1 MRHPFNLNFHLLTHL
16 RSINYIQSYIVRT
29 TTTLTLF
36 PRFSQ
41 SHKITI
47 MDMFVTPYPVTV
59 ASDNPHFS
67 TTIVTI
73 LTKII
78 IQIIIDPIIEAQ
90 TKEIASTI
98 PLE

>member
-1 MRHPFNLNFHLLTHL
+1 
-16 RSINYIQSYIVRT
+16 
-29 TTTLTLF
+29 
-36 PRFSQ
+36 
-41 SHKITI
+41 